1 MQAVLPSCLH
11 GNPESLMMNLILI
24 TAPTLEP
31 VSVETAKLYLRVDG
45 TADDAE
51 ITRLIKSARETC
63 EEISRRAFITQTWDM
78 ILDDW
83 PRDLRVRLYRP
94 PLQSVTSVKY
104 LDADN
109 VEHTWTDYLV
119 DARSDPGV
127 IVFFTLPSDSLRES
141 GAIAIRFV
149 SGYGA
154 AAASVPQRVI
164 DAILGLIAYRYEN
177 REAPG
182 VPAYIRES
190 MMNERTVWF

>member
-1 MQAVLPSCLH
+1 MTLTLV
-11 GNPESLMMNLILI
+11 
-24 TAPTLEP
+24 TAPSVEP
-31 VSVETAKLYLRVDG
+31 VSLETAKLYLRVDG

-63 EEISRRAFITQTWDM
+63 EEISRRAFITQTWEM
-78 ILDDW
+78 ILDAW
-83 PRDLRVRLYRP
+83 PCDLRLKFYRP

-104 LDADN
+104 LDQNN
-109 VEHTWTDYLV
+109 VEHTWIDYIV

-127 IVFFTLPSDSLRES
+127 IVFNTLPSDTLRKS

-149 SGYGA
+149 AGYGA
-154 AAASVPQRVI
+154 AATNVPQRVI

-182 VPAYIRES
+182 VPAYIREA
-190 MMNERTVWF
+190 MMSERTVWF